1 MNGNRLE
8 NLGRAALVLLLGAAF
23 SGCTL
28 GPITPS
34 PELSERIEAALQHSD
49 HDGLIAYYKA
59 EAAAARDKMI
69 WHRRLAASYG
79 DLSSARTSPR
89 MAARCDSIAW
99 MYEEIAVEYDGM
111 AQFHQLL
118 AREPALSKPKS
129 SSTETRRESAPRI
142 SREKQRGI

>member
-1 MNGNRLE
+1 MNRNRLE
-8 NLGRAALVLLLGAAF
+8 ILSRAAWILLLSAAF

-28 GPITPS
+28 APKTPS

-59 EAAAARDKMI
+59 EAAAARDKMN

-79 DLSSARTSPR
+79 DLSSAGGGADSQ
-89 MAARCDSIAW
+89 MAAHCNSIARL
-99 MYEEIAVEYDGM
+99 YEEVAREYEGM

-118 AREPALSKPKS
+118 EREPALSKP
-129 SSTETRRESAPRI
+129 
-142 SREKQRGI
+142 